1 MHMRSNEKNVCMYM
15 LSNQKKIFPSKRT
28 AQKRYVEIFRQWIAS
43 LHCGRYMA
51 STLSQEG
58 PRRASGATAQ
68 TSSRKAAGR
77 RLEPDDDSRNS
88 PPSPGSCIGGTRR
101 GRQGVCVRPSSETRA
116 SGSPPAGDC
125 FLGFESWPLP
135 NHTDLGYGG
144 RCTTPG

>member
-1 MHMRSNEKNVCMYM
+1 MHMRSNEKSVCMYM
-15 LSNQKKIFPSKRT
+15 LSNQKKYFPANGQLKKDMWKSLDNGL
-28 AQKRYVEIFRQWIAS
+28 QVCIA
-43 LHCGRYMA
+43 RYMA

-88 PPSPGSCIGGTRR
+88 PPSPGSCIGGARR